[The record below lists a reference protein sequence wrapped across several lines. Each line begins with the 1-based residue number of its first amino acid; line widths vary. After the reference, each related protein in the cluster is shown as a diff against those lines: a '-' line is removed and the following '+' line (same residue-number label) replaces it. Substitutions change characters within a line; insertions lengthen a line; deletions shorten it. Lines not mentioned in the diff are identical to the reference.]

1 MSYQPD
7 LRQSLEANEE
17 DIETIQASIPSFLQF
32 FHHVVNEGEGM
43 NSNLD
48 ESFTYLLILLHKVM

>member
-1 MSYQPD
+1 MSYPPD

-32 FHHVVNEGEGM
+32 FHHVVNEGI

>member
-32 FHHVVNEGEGM
+32 FHHVVNEGM

-48 ESFTYLLILLHKVM
+48 ESFTYLLILLLKVM

>member
-32 FHHVVNEGEGM
+32 FHHVVNEGM

>member
-1 MSYQPD
+1 MSYPPD

-32 FHHVVNEGEGM
+32 FHHVVNEGI

-48 ESFTYLLILLHKVM
+48 ESFTYLLILLNKVM